1 MSLRSILLKSSLR
14 SLAPLLGIL
23 VAASANAQTQ
33 QTNEVQFEAKSGTS
47 ISGFQWAFIS
57 TSLNS
62 NYDVSSGQPWN
73 GVSSN
78 VSGSTLEITALA
90 GRQKTDGPADWFS
103 SALQG
108 GAATAHNAG
117 GPLPNQLNFAFTGY
131 MTLGGFLN
139 NSYAVVIGQGSD
151 GAGANN
157 WWIGGP
163 GFQNAGI
170 YSVSTNDSGFDFL
183 TTVND
188 AVIEVI
194 ANYPGSSEIG
204 NDLILGNT
212 STPVTQNFTSGT
224 SSYDATVVGVSANST
239 SNVLGVSGPGT
250 QLTNAGNLMVGLSGS
265 NNTMEISNGAT
276 VVNSNGYIGFNAS
289 SANNTVS
296 VTGSNSTW
304 SNTGFYLSVG
314 AGGSDNSLEISDG
327 GTVSVQNLYLGYN
340 KSSSNNTVTVTG
352 PDSTLVASGDVA
364 VGAYGSDNRL
374 VISDGA
380 TVTSGVFGDYGSG
393 VGGAFG
399 SNNSVLITGNGSRWT
414 ATDANR
420 QFLVGYSSSSAN
432 TLEVADGGILSTVAA
447 AVGAEGSLNNSVLI
461 TGNGSLWTN
470 NGTLVIGGNI
480 DGMINPAD
488 QNNGGSGTVTIG
500 SGGKVSSANVIIA
513 SGNHTVGT
521 LNIGTLGGSDSNVT
535 LETAALSFGAGN
547 GTLNFNQSDTFALT
561 NAISGNGT
569 VNVQGGG
576 TTVLTANSS
585 FSGST
590 VVSNGTLLV
599 NNTTGSAVGS
609 SVLTVTNGGTLGG
622 NGIVEDILLDG
633 GIVAPGESAGEL
645 AAINLIWTSGGM
657 VFNLGASAA
666 GSDSLLLSGN
676 LSGGPGPHNFTF
688 LDNGWVSGTTY
699 DLIRFGGNSTIAID
713 DFAVTNSGG
722 FSGIFAYDSNT
733 LQFTLTAVPEP
744 TTLAL
749 LGLGALTLAFAAR
762 RRAQ

>member
-1 MSLRSILLKSSLR
+1 
-14 SLAPLLGIL
+14 
-23 VAASANAQTQ
+23 
-33 QTNEVQFEAKSGTS
+33 
-47 ISGFQWAFIS
+47 
-57 TSLNS
+57 
-62 NYDVSSGQPWN
+62 
-73 GVSSN
+73 
-78 VSGSTLEITALA
+78 
-90 GRQKTDGPADWFS
+90 
-103 SALQG
+103 
-108 GAATAHNAG
+108 
-117 GPLPNQLNFAFTGY
+117 
-131 MTLGGFLN
+131 
-139 NSYAVVIGQGSD
+139 
-151 GAGANN
+151 
-157 WWIGGP
+157 
-163 GFQNAGI
+163 
-170 YSVSTNDSGFDFL
+170 
-183 TTVND
+183 
-188 AVIEVI
+188 
-194 ANYPGSSEIG
+194 
-204 NDLILGNT
+204 
-212 STPVTQNFTSGT
+212 
-224 SSYDATVVGVSANST
+224 
-239 SNVLGVSGPGT
+239 
-250 QLTNAGNLMVGLSGS
+250 MVGLSGS